1 MKSVL
6 LGNGINIQFGGKA
19 YSNDFIMKRI
29 IFNAKAN
36 KYDPL
41 FNGMISGNEIENI
54 FRAFI
59 DIANKALNGDYN
71 GTGNSDDQVAI
82 TDFKDRYKAP
92 ITKYYEIML
101 EDWFLL
107 IRLFFITN
115 SDIKDKW
122 QPAKQGFERMILD
135 AIYNEGR
142 LSSIHQNMNK
152 NVKRFFAGFDHIFSL
167 NYDCNLEALT
177 ARGVLHLHGDYS
189 VPADSENPGTVEGYI
204 RQQARQ
210 LVAIEEF
217 GHCFCNALLDYS
229 GELKF
234 KRASDIKK
242 CATEME
248 RWLELSRGDA
258 AEYKKQTAL
267 LREQDEYAF
276 QFVSMYVQ
284 NPALKV
290 GTDYHFEALSKL
302 EGELYII
309 GLSPNNDSHIFRCIN
324 ESNLEKVWFYY
335 FSESDKAIP
344 ITKPYELT
352 NVEDL
357 WKSLDAD
364 KKKYN
369 CSYPIPNNPEVDKF
383 IEAFNALSFDSIP
396 KGKIVNEINSI
407 PQFEAAQLCSIVK
420 KEMEEQKNRGNPKSE
435 DELVRGFGEIS
446 RIGLREGVLPSA
458 LFMLYIM
465 NYKN

>member
-1 MKSVL
+1 MAVVKL
-6 LGNGINIQFGGKA
+6 DCL
-19 YSNDFIMKRI
+19 DFLMFLELCKTL
-29 IFNAKAN
+29 NS
-36 KYDPL
+36 
-41 FNGMISGNEIENI
+41 MISGNEIESI

-59 DIANKALNGDYN
+59 DIANKALNGDYD
-71 GTGNSDDQVAI
+71 GTGDSDDQVAI

-101 EDWFLL
+101 EDWFFL

-115 SDIKDKW
+115 SDLKDKW

-142 LSSIHQNMNK
+142 LSTIHRNMNK

-177 ARGVLHLHGDYS
+177 GRGVLHLHGDYS

-234 KRASDIKK
+234 KRASNIKK
-242 CATEME
+242 CAAEME
-248 RWLELSRGDA
+248 RWLELSRVNA

-267 LREQDEYAF
+267 LREQDEYPF

-302 EGELYII
+302 EGELHII

-335 FSESDKAIP
+335 YSESDKTIH

-352 NVEDL
+352 DVKDL

-364 KKKYN
+364 NKKYN
-369 CSYPIPNNPEVDKF
+369 CSYHIPNNPEVDKF
-383 IEAFNALSFDSIP
+383 TEAFNALSFDSIP
-396 KGKIVNEINSI
+396 KEKIINEINSI
-407 PQFEAAQLCSIVK
+407 PQFEATRCAQS
-420 KEMEEQKNRGNPKSE
+420 
-435 DELVRGFGEIS
+435 
-446 RIGLREGVLPSA
+446 
-458 LFMLYIM
+458 
-465 NYKN
+465 